1 MSRQQNNSI
10 GKAELELLQFVHDRH
25 PVTVRDAADHLAAS
39 RGIVRTTVLN
49 MMSRLVQKG
58 FLSRKRIGGI
68 YHYAPRIPQQNL
80 LKNLIRSFVHD
91 TLGGSV
97 SPFVAYLAQ
106 EAKDGAVSPEEL
118 AELKKLVNDL
128 EKKDKP

>member
-1 MSRQQNNSI
+1 MGRQNSNSI
-10 GKAELELLQFVHDRH
+10 GKAELELLQYVQERQR
-25 PVTVRDAADHLAAS
+25 VTVREAAEHFGAA

-58 FLSRKRIGGI
+58 FLQRKRVEGV
-68 YHYAPRIPQQNL
+68 YQYVPRVGQQSL
-80 LKNLIRSFVHD
+80 LKKLIRSFVAD

-106 EAKDGAVSPEEL
+106 EARQGAVSAEEL
-118 AELKKLVNDL
+118 AELKKLVSEL
-128 EKKDKP
+128 EKKEKP